1 MRSMLVPGS
10 PLRAF
15 LMRGGVAVVLAAPV
29 VAVAAYALVQAPVR
43 LPAAVQAVPEPPVP
57 AIPALAP
64 RATPTFDVV
73 RVGPGGTAVIAGR
86 AEPGAQVIVREG
98 GQPIGEAKADS
109 RGEWVL
115 VPAAPLAPGG
125 RELTLASRLPGAAE
139 VPGDSVLL
147 SVPAPAMAAA
157 ADPAVVPMA
166 ALLVPRAGA
175 PRILG
180 VPDPASRAAGTA
192 LGLGTV
198 DYDDRG
204 DIRFAGTARPGAPV
218 RVYVDNLPAGDA
230 VADPLGRWTLS
241 PRAAVAAG
249 LHRLRV
255 DQVTAGGRVQSRVE
269 VPFQRTSL
277 PAAELAGGR
286 VVVQPGQTL
295 WRLARTAYGAGVR
308 YTVIYLANRE
318 QIRDPRLI
326 YPGQAFA
333 LPDTPRQP

>member
-1 MRSMLVPGS
+1 MLVPGS
-10 PLRAF
+10 SLRAF
-15 LMRGGVAVVLAAPV
+15 LTRGGVAVALAAPV

-43 LPAAVQAVPEPPVP
+43 LPAAIQAVPELPVP
-57 AIPALAP
+57 AVPAVPALAP
-64 RATPTFDVV
+64 WATPTFDVV
-73 RVGPGGTAVIAGR
+73 RVGPGGTAGR

-98 GQPIGEAKADS
+98 GQPIGEAKADG

-125 RELTLASRLPGAAE
+125 RELTLASRLPGGAE

-147 SVPAPAMAAA
+147 SIPAPATAASAEPA
-157 ADPAVVPMA
+157 AVPMA

-180 VPDPASRAAGTA
+180 VPDPASRATGTA

-230 VADPLGRWTLS
+230 VADLLGRWTLS

-255 DQVTAGGRVQSRVE
+255 DQVTTGGRVQSRVE

-277 PAAELAGGR
+277 PAAELASGR
-286 VVVQPGQTL
+286 VIVQPGQTL
-295 WRLARTAYGAGVR
+295 WRLARTAYGTGVR

>member
-1 MRSMLVPGS
+1 
-10 PLRAF
+10 
-15 LMRGGVAVVLAAPV
+15 MRGGVAVALAAPV
-29 VAVAAYALVQAPVR
+29 AAVAAYALMQAPAR
-43 LPAAVQAVPEPPVP
+43 PPAAVQAVPAPPALPVP
-57 AIPALAP
+57 VLAVPVLAP
-64 RATPTFDVV
+64 QATPTFDVV

-86 AEPGAQVIVREG
+86 AEPGARVIVREG
-98 GQPIGEAKADS
+98 GQSIGEANADS

-125 RELTLASRLPGAAE
+125 RELTLASRLPGGAE
-139 VPGDSVLL
+139 MPGDSVLL
-147 SVPAPAMAAA
+147 SIPAPAMAASAVPA
-157 ADPAVVPMA
+157 AAPAA
-166 ALLVPRAGA
+166 ALLLPRAGA

-180 VPDPASRAAGTA
+180 LPDPASRAAGTA

-230 VADPLGRWTLS
+230 VADPLGHWTIS
-241 PRAAVAAG
+241 PPSAVAAG

-255 DQVTAGGRVQSRVE
+255 DQVTSGGRVQARVE

-277 PAAELAGGR
+277 PAAELASGR

-295 WRLARTAYGAGVR
+295 WRLARTAYGTGVR

>member
-1 MRSMLVPGS
+1 MVVPGS
-10 PLRAF
+10 PWRLF
-15 LMRGGVAVVLAAPV
+15 LWRGGVGVALAAPV
-29 VAVAAYALVQAPVR
+29 VTVVAYALMRTPARPPAVLQAAPAALA
-43 LPAAVQAVPEPPVP
+43 LPAP
-57 AIPALAP
+57 APAP
-64 RATPTFDVV
+64 RTAPTFDVV
-73 RVGPGGTAVIAGR
+73 RVGPGGNAVIAGR
-86 AEPGAQVIVREG
+86 AEPGAQVVVRES
-98 GQPIGEAKADS
+98 GQLIGEAKADS

-115 VPAAPLAPGG
+115 LPAAPLAPGG
-125 RELTLASRLPGAAE
+125 RELTLASRLPGATE
-139 VPGDSVLL
+139 TQGDSVLL
-147 SVPAPAMAAA
+147 AVPGPSTAAASAAPAAVPA
-157 ADPAVVPMA
+157 AV
-166 ALLVPRAGA
+166 LLLPRTGA

-180 VPDPASRAAGTA
+180 MPDPASRAAGTA

-218 RVYVDNLPAGDA
+218 RVYVDNLPAGEA
-230 VADPLGRWTLS
+230 VADPLGHWSLS
-241 PRAAVAAG
+241 PPSAVAAG

-255 DQVTAGGRVQSRVE
+255 DQVTTGGRVQARVE

-277 PAAELAGGR
+277 PTAELASGR

-295 WRLARTAYGAGVR
+295 WRLARTAYGTGVR